1 MKKEK
6 VSIEKEL
13 KSRSAN
19 IIWPLISTAAGL
31 EKWVAD
37 EVINKGDRLQFTWGE
52 VWQPHEIRTARI
64 LERVKNSHVRYCW
77 DNDTDEDA
85 YWELEMR
92 KSEITDDYILIITD
106 FALPED
112 VDGLEDLWEIN
123 LNKLRHR
130 TGL

>member
-52 VWQPHEIRTARI
+52 IWQPHEIRTARV
-64 LERVKNSHVRYCW
+64 LERVKNSRVRYCW

-92 KSEITDDYILIITD
+92 KSEITDDYILLITD

-112 VDGLEDLWEIN
+112 VDGLEDLWDIN
-123 LNKLRHR
+123 LNRLRHR